1 MGLTKAQLEALNV
14 TSFPDNTTGLITP
27 AILRGYNTASIEN
40 TVNQD
45 VYTTDSASF
54 DSRINATSSFATTGS
69 NSFIG
74 NQTIAGGLLVSGSAP
89 IGFSGSAFRVDTT
102 GGMIFKPG
110 TDITFQGNTTFTNPI
125 RTSLINVDNLAGGG
139 FYGFNNEID
148 GRIYQDFSSSVNSRI
163 NAITGSGGTIATGSF
178 ATTGSNT
185 FRGNQTISGSVDVSG
200 SAKQTFNAPTLNNQ
214 TDIVVVKGA
223 TVNSVPFNQQTIGVQ
238 NYDFGIDAYKN
249 AFVIEAWDSLNY
261 NFGGEALV
269 NGETAQLFV
278 VASGSGAQGTRLG
291 NIAVI
296 DNGNQKVK
304 AVLTGQII
312 EIGGAGTNTTPAI
325 AESITIG
332 KSTLPVI
339 SIASLNNEITGS
351 TIISGSNGLRVIGN
365 QTITGSVIISGSSLI
380 DLDVIGVIRA
390 TGSVAGQRSV
400 LAPDAV
406 FNFNGSSTASLDA
419 NLIQNN
425 NGVNSQYL
433 GNTFGGSMGVY
444 NISGLTEIGLALDG
458 ATWTTNWANGPII
471 YVNNTPGDTYEGVF
485 GFQNKANYTD
495 GRITALKRLD
505 VSGSLSV
512 SGSSTFRGNQTITGS
527 LILSS
532 SADVELEVIGN
543 AVITG
548 SLTISSSAANDLTIF
563 GRQLITGPITGQTP
577 QLLISGS
584 DFTNRIDR
592 GFIAIVGSGS
602 FVPTLTISGSSHRN
616 IVAQRAIE
624 IAKPGFDYPVFNYAY
639 SAASSSVLFNFTE
652 NLSQTASYTLG
663 VFDNGFTQDV
673 ELSLETDVTNGIQF
687 KDIRS
692 DTGAY
697 TTFLKI
703 APNGGTNP
711 PLEFKRGMQVTGSLS
726 IQSGSGMPSQIGTS
740 LVTWNSATGQIGQ
753 ATTATLISSSF
764 SAGEFFSTNTLS
776 GSAGVSAS
784 IALNNTAISNG
795 VTIQNNSQIAVQNT
809 GTYNIQFSAQCDA
822 FDGADT
828 IWIWFKKN
836 GTNIADSAS
845 KLIMQNNTANIMTVN
860 IFDNAVP
867 NDYYEVVW
875 QNNAGAGKIISDAA
889 TGNIPRIPSVIV
901 TVNQVK

>member
-1 MGLTKAQLEALNV
+1 MGLTKAQLEALNI

-45 VYTTDSASF
+45 VYTTDSASVKT
-54 DSRINATSSFATTGS
+54 SINALNAATSSYATSAITASSLITASFDNGTRNLTFTKGNNTQFSVNIPDVSGSSGNFATTGS

-74 NQTIAGGLLVSGSAP
+74 NQTITGSLLLNGTEVNMTSSVMR
-89 IGFSGSAFRVDTT
+89 FTTT
-102 GGMIFKPG
+102 GTGSITFVPG
-110 TDITFQGNTTFTNPI
+110 GSVRFQGNTDFTNPVRVPI
-125 RTSLINVDNLAGGG
+125 INVDNLAGGG
-139 FYGFNNEID
+139 YYGFNAEVD
-148 GRIYQDFSSSVNSRI
+148 GRIYQDFSGSVNTRI
-163 NAITGSGGTIATGSF
+163 NNIVAGTGF
-178 ATTGSNT
+178 ATTGSN
-185 FRGNQTISGSVDVSG
+185 S
-200 SAKQTFNAPTLNNQ
+200 FN
-214 TDIVVVKGA
+214 
-223 TVNSVPFNQQTIGVQ
+223 
-238 NYDFGIDAYKN
+238 
-249 AFVIEAWDSLNY
+249 
-261 NFGGEALV
+261 
-269 NGETAQLFV
+269 
-278 VASGSGAQGTRLG
+278 
-291 NIAVI
+291 
-296 DNGNQKVK
+296 
-304 AVLTGQII
+304 
-312 EIGGAGTNTTPAI
+312 
-325 AESITIG
+325 
-332 KSTLPVI
+332 
-339 SIASLNNEITGS
+339 
-351 TIISGSNGLRVIGN
+351 GN
-365 QTITGSVIISGSSLI
+365 QTITGSVIISGSAGI
-380 DLDVIGVIRA
+380 DLRVIGTIYS
-390 TGSVAGQRSV
+390 TGSEA
-400 LAPDAV
+400 
-406 FNFNGSSTASLDA
+406 
-419 NLIQNN
+419 LIQNT
-425 NGVNSQYL
+425 NGVNGQYM
-433 GNTFGGSMGVY
+433 GVGFGGNVGVY
-444 NISGLTEIGLALDG
+444 NVSNLTELGLALDG
-458 ATWTTNWANGPII
+458 NDWTTNWANGPII

-505 VSGSLSV
+505 VSGSVSV

-532 SADVELEVIGN
+532 SANVELEVIGN

-673 ELSLETDVTNGIQF
+673 ELSLETDVTNGIQL

-726 IQSGSGMPSQIGTS
+726 VTGSGTINGSAIVTANQTGSFIRNFGAGSNPLEFTYDLGNGGSNSGFFSPPTSLTGSVRIASNSQLTLPTGSNQQAGTAVLNGGNPGTVTVSNS
-740 LVTWNSATGQIGQ
+740 LVTANSIIMVSKQ
-753 ATTATLISSSF
+753 TLAQTNGYVAVSSKG
-764 SAGEFFSTNTLS
+764 AGTFTIT
-776 GSAGVSAS
+776 
-784 IALNNTAISNG
+784 SNHNG
-795 VTIQNNSQIAVQNT
+795 DDDTVGWFIINNS
-809 GTYNIQFSAQCDA
+809 
-822 FDGADT
+822 
-828 IWIWFKKN
+828 
-836 GTNIADSAS
+836 
-845 KLIMQNNTANIMTVN
+845 
-860 IFDNAVP
+860 
-867 NDYYEVVW
+867 
-875 QNNAGAGKIISDAA
+875 
-889 TGNIPRIPSVIV
+889 
-901 TVNQVK
+901 